1 MPSLTIGE
9 TLMTLSRCLLKY
21 CNLLF
26 LANDLIIRT
35 WMGKTLTAAGS
46 ELSTLEAIA
55 GTMAIATEEG
65 AVEG

>member
-1 MPSLTIGE
+1 M
-9 TLMTLSRCLLKY
+9 KY

-35 WMGKTLTAAGS
+35 WTGKTLTAAGS

-55 GTMAIATEEG
+55 GTMAIATEG
-65 AVEG
+65 GVVVG

>member
-1 MPSLTIGE
+1 
-9 TLMTLSRCLLKY
+9 MTLSRCLFKY

-55 GTMAIATEEG
+55 GTMAIATEGG
-65 AVEG
+65 AVVG

>member
-1 MPSLTIGE
+1 MPSLTIGG
-9 TLMTLSRCLLKY
+9 TLTTLSRCLLKY

-55 GTMAIATEEG
+55 GTMATATEEG
-65 AVEG
+65 AVVG

>member
-1 MPSLTIGE
+1 M
-9 TLMTLSRCLLKY
+9 KY

-65 AVEG
+65 AVVG

>member
-1 MPSLTIGE
+1 MPSLTIGG

-21 CNLLF
+21 CNLL
-26 LANDLIIRT
+26 LANDLLIRT

-55 GTMAIATEEG
+55 GTMAIATEGG
-65 AVEG
+65 AVVG